1 MDHTKY
7 GGGAD
12 PIYTH
17 AHSGWF
23 ANEGGGNCQNW
34 HEWTWTKMD
43 NMVKKS
49 KLHNNIIFY

>member
-34 HEWTWTKMD
+34 HEWTWIKMD
-43 NMVKKS
+43 NMVIKM
-49 KLHNNIIFY
+49 LLRN